1 MSAQFVADIFE
12 YQEKFWINM
21 SGYLELLSESGVTES
36 LFKKYIRSFVWA
48 LKTSMS
54 GIDTKMQ
61 DATFQSH
68 FLHWN
73 SKLQCRSPFRC

>member
-36 LFKKYIRSFVWA
+36 LFKKYIRSFV
-48 LKTSMS
+48 
-54 GIDTKMQ
+54 
-61 DATFQSH
+61 
-68 FLHWN
+68 
-73 SKLQCRSPFRC
+73 